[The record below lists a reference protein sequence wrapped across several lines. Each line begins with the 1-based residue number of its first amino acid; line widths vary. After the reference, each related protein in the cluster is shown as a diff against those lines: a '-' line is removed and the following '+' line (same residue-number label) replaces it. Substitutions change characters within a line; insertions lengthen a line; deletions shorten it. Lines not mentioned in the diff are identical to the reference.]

1 MVVND
6 DKTDNIHSDN
16 RDISASRKRKISG
29 SEDLNNEDKVE
40 CEEEEVSVDEHKTE
54 KKELSRYAHFLRLI
68 LLNMCKMGHS

>member
-16 RDISASRKRKISG
+16 RDISASRKRKNSG
-29 SEDLNNEDKVE
+29 SEDLNNDDKVE

-54 KKELSRYAHFLRLI
+54 RNELSRYAQFLTLI
-68 LLNMCKMGHS
+68 LSIIF

>member
-29 SEDLNNEDKVE
+29 SEDLENDDKVE

-54 KKELSRYAHFLRLI
+54 RNELSRYAHFLRLI
-68 LLNMCKMGHS
+68 LSIVF